1 MSTIAANEVEIINQ
15 DDPRSMRASWLAA
28 SKNIDYYHANA
39 AELWQRHSGKRLL
52 IYEGGTVEAFDDVL
66 ELAARL
72 EELDE
77 ATRLGAIQRWQTP
90 QGPLIL

>member
-1 MSTIAANEVEIINQ
+1 MSTVAANDVEIIYH

-39 AELWQRHSGKRLL
+39 AELWRRHSGKNLL
-52 IYEGGTVEAFDDVL
+52 IYNGGTVEAFDDVL

-72 EELDE
+72 EQLDE
-77 ATRLGAIQRWQTP
+77 ATRLSAIHRWQLP
-90 QGPLIL
+90 RGPLIL